1 MLELLNSL
9 SGRKI
14 LVDEI
19 KGWENVE
26 RKKESYKQSQ
36 VYAGFN
42 RGYVIDYLRTQ
53 FSENTVNKMPIIS
66 TVNLCKRIVDKQS
79 SIYVSAP
86 SRSFTNLDEE
96 QQEQILEWYE
106 KNKVNSYFLKA
117 NRAFKNQEQTF
128 LMLAPD
134 QSGRLKIRVLKPH
147 NIDAIPS
154 EIDPDIAEAY
164 LINAFDKSLAKNT
177 TITNQTTRN

>member
-1 MLELLNSL
+1 MLELLQSL

-134 QSGRLKIRVLKPH
+134 QSGRLKIRVFISWFIFRFWFAFHDWSFLGHWRLHWKSIIAV
-147 NIDAIPS
+147 NLFGAIS
-154 EIDPDIAEAY
+154 
-164 LINAFDKSLAKNT
+164 
-177 TITNQTTRN
+177 